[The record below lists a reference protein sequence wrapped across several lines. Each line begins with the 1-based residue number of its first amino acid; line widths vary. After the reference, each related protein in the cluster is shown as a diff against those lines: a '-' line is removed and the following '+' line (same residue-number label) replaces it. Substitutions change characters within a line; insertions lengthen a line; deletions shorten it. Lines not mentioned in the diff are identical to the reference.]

1 MNLVAASTGF
11 DEIVRS
17 RSSVRAFRATSV
29 APSILVEILD
39 LARTAPSIF
48 NTQPWHVHVLA
59 GEAKGRLSEAIL
71 HAHSA
76 NACPPHAVFP
86 KPVPASCAERRQEFG
101 SRYYAALGINQDDA
115 PARDRQTGRNY
126 VFFDAPIGLIVTIH
140 AALGRHSW
148 LDVGLFLQNL
158 MLAARAR
165 GLSTCPQVSFV
176 RYQSVIAKALNLTPQ
191 ETVVCGMS
199 LGYADDRAA
208 VNQMQMSRLRVDQ
221 FTTWSGFD

>member
-1 MNLVAASTGF
+1 MNPVAASTGF

-17 RSSVRAFRATSV
+17 RRSVRAFRAVSI
-29 APSILVEILD
+29 APSILVEIFD

-59 GEAKGRLSEAIL
+59 GGAKSRLSDAIF
-71 HAHSA
+71 HANA
-76 NACPPHAVFP
+76 TNACPPYAVFP
-86 KPVPASCAERRQEFG
+86 KPVPTPCAERQQEFG
-101 SRYYAALGINQDDA
+101 RQYYATLGINRDDA
-115 PARDRQTGRNY
+115 LSREGQTSRNF
-126 VFFDAPIGLIVTIH
+126 VFFNAPIGLIVTID
-140 AALGRHSW
+140 AALGKHSW

-158 MLAARAR
+158 MLAAWAR

-176 RYQSVIAKALNLTPQ
+176 RYQAVIAKALNLKPQ

-208 VNQMQMSRLRVDQ
+208 VNQMQMPRARVDQ